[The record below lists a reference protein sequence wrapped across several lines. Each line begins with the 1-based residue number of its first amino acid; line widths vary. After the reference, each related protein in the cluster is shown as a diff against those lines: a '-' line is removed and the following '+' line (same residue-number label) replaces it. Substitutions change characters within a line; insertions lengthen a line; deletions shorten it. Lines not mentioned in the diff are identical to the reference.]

1 MTGPRPFRVDERGS
15 ASVEL
20 VVLMPLLLLILFSS
34 VQGAVYYHAS
44 TLAMAAAQEGAR
56 AASRE
61 NGTLAAGIS
70 AASAFVTDTAGD
82 SLTAV
87 TISGSRTAA
96 IATITVT
103 GSSLSL
109 VPGWNPTV
117 EQSASLPV
125 ERITR

>member
-1 MTGPRPFRVDERGS
+1 MKAPRSFRADERGS

-20 VVLMPLLLLILFSS
+20 VVLMPLLLLILFSG
-34 VQGAVYYHAS
+34 VQGAVYYHAR

-56 AASRE
+56 AAARE
-61 NGTLAAGIS
+61 NATVAAGTS
-70 AASAFVTDTAGD
+70 AATAFVTDTAGD

-87 TISGSRTAA
+87 TITGSRTPVTA
-96 IATITVT
+96 TVT
-103 GSSLSL
+103 VRGSSLSL
-109 VPGWNPTV
+109 VPGWTPTV

>member
-1 MTGPRPFRVDERGS
+1 
-15 ASVEL
+15 
-20 VVLMPLLLLILFSS
+20 MPLLLLILFSA

-56 AASRE
+56 AAARE
-61 NGTLAAGIS
+61 NGTLAAGTS
-70 AASAFVTDTAGD
+70 AASAFVGDTAGD

-87 TISGSRTAA
+87 TITGTRTAA
-96 IATITVT
+96 TATITVT

-109 VPGWNPTV
+109 VPGWTPTV
-117 EQSASLPV
+117 THSASLPV

>member
-1 MTGPRPFRVDERGS
+1 MKGSRPNSVDERGS

-34 VQGAVYYHAS
+34 VQGAVYFHAS
-44 TLAMAAAQEGAR
+44 ALAMAAAQEGAR

-61 NGTLAAGIS
+61 NGTLAAGTS
-70 AASAFVTDTAGD
+70 AASAFVSDAAGD

-87 TISGSRTAA
+87 TIRGSRTAA
-96 IATITVT
+96 FATITVT

-109 VPGWNPTV
+109 VPGWTPTV

-125 ERITR
+125 ERIT